1 MRRALVG
8 IPEDD
13 LKELDQLSSIQHVS
27 RAELI
32 RQAVSQY
39 LEKFKPISNAD
50 QAFGI
55 WSAKREDGL
64 AAEARL
70 RSEW

>member
-13 LKELDQLSSIQHVS
+13 LRELDQLSSIQHVS

-39 LEKFKPISNAD
+39 LAKFKPVENAD

-55 WSAKREDGL
+55 WKERRDDGL
-64 AAEARL
+64 AVEARL